1 MKIAFILPSL
11 KPTAPI
17 LVAQDIIAGLRKCH
31 PNVDVTVFYLKQSD
45 LQVTFNVPTV
55 KISFFKAI
63 DFSNYDIVHS
73 HMFKPDFYIFLHSM
87 FKQKKTRFVSTLHSL
102 FLEDLYDHY
111 GYIKSRIFGLV
122 WALSWSKFD
131 RLAVLSHT
139 SKTYYSKV
147 LPFFEYKLS
156 IINNGRDVDSS
167 LIQNCSND
175 DVSCKI
181 KALKNDKN
189 IVIGTCC
196 IVRELKGLELV
207 IYALAK
213 NDSFDFVLIGD
224 GPYLEYLIELSVKLG
239 VRERFHTLGR
249 IENAYVYV
257 SLFDI
262 YVMPSISEGFGLA
275 LLEAAAQ
282 KSNIV
287 TSNIEIFKEI
297 FPNEVTFFELGNVDS
312 LVSAIGTSYKKDL
325 GDDVYMKYKENYTV
339 DVMSNNYYDLY
350 ITMMNNK

>member
-17 LVAQDIIAGLRKCH
+17 LVVQDIIAGLRKCH
-31 PNVDVTVFYLKQSD
+31 PNVDITVFYLKRSD
-45 LQVTFNVPTV
+45 LQITLNVPTV
-55 KISFFKAI
+55 KISLFKAI

-73 HMFKPDFYIFLHSM
+73 HMLKPDFYVFLHSI
-87 FKQKKTRFVSTLHSL
+87 FRSKKTKFISTVHSI
-102 FLEDLYDHY
+102 FLEDLHDHY
-111 GYIKSRIFGLV
+111 GYIKSRVFGFV
-122 WALSWSKFD
+122 WALSWSRFNKI
-131 RLAVLSHT
+131 AVLSNT
-139 SKTYYSKV
+139 SKIYYSKV
-147 LPFFEYKLS
+147 LPFFQYKLS
-156 IINNGRDVDSS
+156 IVNNGRDVDSS

-181 KALKNDKN
+181 KSLKNSN
-189 IVIGTCC
+189 NTLIGTCC

-213 NDSFDFVLIGD
+213 NKTFDFILIGD
-224 GPYLEYLIELSVKLG
+224 GPYLDYLIELSVKLG

-249 IENAYVYV
+249 IENAYIYS

-262 YVMPSISEGFGLA
+262 YVMPSFSEGFPLA

-287 TSNIEIFKEI
+287 ASDIDIFKEI
-297 FPNEVTFFELGNVDS
+297 FPKEVTFFELGNVES
-312 LVSAIGTSYKKDL
+312 LVRAIEKCSVSNL
-325 GDDVYMKYKENYTV
+325 GDDVFEKYKDNYTR
-339 DVMSNNYYDLY
+339 DIMSNNYYNLY
-350 ITMMNNK
+350 ESMLNNK